1 MAIGDKA
8 AARGW
13 RLCPGTAAA
22 RDIDDEIN
30 RVLDILADATATVT
44 SILNGGTGADNPAG
58 ARQNLGVIAANV
70 PNKSGG
76 TVQGDLDYIG
86 TQLGDIFRKGETY
99 SRGLIDGAFSSRD
112 ASIGDASNRATAA
125 LQGNLYGDS
134 YNRNITGTRRAA
146 WLQDNGQL
154 GYASSS
160 ERYKKFIRDE
170 DVSDETVLML
180 SLVSFQWKAAVATDD
195 RREMGLIAERLV
207 EAGLGWAC
215 FYDADGRPE
224 GINYETIGLALLPA
238 VQRLIAGRYRYEE
251 ELDTAA
257 QRIADLERRIDLIEG
272 STK

>member
-13 RLCPGTAAA
+13 RLCPGSAYA

-30 RVLDILADATATVT
+30 RVLDILADVTATVAA
-44 SILNGGTGADNPAG
+44 LANGGTGADNAAG
-58 ARQNLGVIAANV
+58 ARQNLGIIAANV

-76 TVQGDLDYIG
+76 SVQGDLDYIG
-86 TQLGDIFRKGETY
+86 TQLGDIYRKGEIY
-99 SRGLIDGAFSSRD
+99 DRGTINTAFSSRD
-112 ASIGDASNRATAA
+112 SSIGDASGRATAA

-160 ERYKKFIRDE
+160 ERYKKFIRAE
-170 DVSDETVLML
+170 DVSDETILML
-180 SLVSFQWKAAVATDD
+180 TLVSFQWKAAVATDD

-238 VQRLIAGRYRYEE
+238 VQRLIARVSRLE
-251 ELDTAA
+251 DT
-257 QRIADLERRIDLIEG
+257 IEG
-272 STK
+272 STD